1 MIEVKKGDLME
12 KNMYDVIIIGGGPAG
27 ISAGLY
33 LKRAKKNVCIITDG
47 NTALKK
53 AEKIEN
59 YYGIESISGKD
70 LYDTGIK
77 QAKKM
82 EIPIIEDEV
91 TNISFA
97 EIENAR
103 KSDENSSIFSFKVT
117 TVNREFEA
125 KRVIIATGTNRVTP
139 NIKGVKE
146 FEGKGVS
153 YCAICDAFF
162 YRDKDVA
169 VIGNGN
175 YAIHEARQ
183 LKPVVKS
190 VTILTDGKE
199 MIQNR
204 DASDFDV
211 EETPI
216 REFRGTNSI
225 EEVEFKNNNT
235 KKIDGVF
242 IAIGTA
248 SSTDL
253 AKKIGALVQ
262 NNNIVVNENMETT
275 VKGLYACGDCTGG
288 LLQVNKAV
296 YEGAKAA
303 LDIIKNI

>member
-1 MIEVKKGDLME
+1 
-12 KNMYDVIIIGGGPAG
+12 MYDVIIIGSGPAG
-27 ISAGLY
+27 ISAAIY
-33 LKRAKKNVCIITDG
+33 LKRAKKNILIVSNG
-47 NTALKK
+47 KSALQK
-53 AEKIEN
+53 AHKIEN
-59 YYGIESISGKD
+59 YYGIESISGEELHKV
-70 LYDTGIK
+70 GIK
-77 QAKKM
+77 QV
-82 EIPIIEDEV
+82 ERIGVPIEKDEV
-91 TNISFA
+91 INISFDRHF
-97 EIENAR
+97 I
-103 KSDENSSIFSFKVT
+103 VT

-125 KRVIIATGTNRVTP
+125 KKVIIATGTNRMAP
-139 NIKGVKE
+139 NIKGIKE

-162 YRDKDVA
+162 YRNKNVA

-175 YAIHEARQ
+175 YAIHEAKQ
-183 LKPVVKS
+183 LKPVAKS

-199 MIQNR
+199 MVQNR

-216 REFRGTNSI
+216 REFRGGNRI
-225 EEVEFKNNNT
+225 EEVEFDNNNT

-242 IAIGTA
+242 VAIGTA

-253 AKKIGALVQ
+253 AKKIGAVVK

-296 YEGAKAA
+296 YEGAIAA
-303 LDIIKNI
+303 LDIVKNI